1 MNYLYSFCNCYNY
14 MTKNEFISIFN
25 DKLGYFIEFNE
36 NYLIN
41 KLYIYCKGKL
51 NKFRELII
59 NLDKKKTGIIYIHDF
74 IKALKENNI
83 IINDKF
89 NDNLNL
95 NQINE
100 EKLLEEND
108 IIDLMQL
115 LIISFKKNKKL
126 IDNDFSEN
134 KDNNIEIKN
143 KNLNEKKRNINIYEL
158 YYETIINIINENIKS
173 KNPLYK
179 GIIKKYLIKNNINSM
194 IDFMEPLLL
203 NKDIIINKGLNRY
216 IKSQSFNDFLISKN
230 VIEEDEIFLIP
241 YNEESLI
248 DINQLV
254 VEIDQANPILN
265 IFDEN
270 KERLINDIIND
281 IGDN

>member
-1 MNYLYSFCNCYNY
+1 
-14 MTKNEFISIFN
+14 
-25 DKLGYFIEFNE
+25 
-36 NYLIN
+36 
-41 KLYIYCKGKL
+41 
-51 NKFRELII
+51 
-59 NLDKKKTGIIYIHDF
+59 
-74 IKALKENNI
+74 
-83 IINDKF
+83 
-89 NDNLNL
+89 
-95 NQINE
+95 
-100 EKLLEEND
+100 
-108 IIDLMQL
+108 
-115 LIISFKKNKKL
+115 
-126 IDNDFSEN
+126 
-134 KDNNIEIKN
+134 
-143 KNLNEKKRNINIYEL
+143 
-158 YYETIINIINENIKS
+158 
-173 KNPLYK
+173 
-179 GIIKKYLIKNNINSM
+179 M